1 MPKGYWVTTYRS
13 IKDPDKL
20 AAHAKLAPVAL
31 APFGA
36 KYIVRG
42 AAVAA
47 SETGIKQRV
56 VISVFDNVSQAIAAH
71 DSPAYQAAV
80 KVLGD
85 GAPAIRILIA
95 VLSQLA
101 LRRWRGVAQSEAIQT
116 DRCNR

>member
-20 AAHAKLAPVAL
+20 AAYAKLAPVAL

-47 SETGIKQRV
+47 SEAGIKQACGDQRV
-56 VISVFDNVSQAIAAH
+56 RQ
-71 DSPAYQAAV
+71 
-80 KVLGD
+80 
-85 GAPAIRILIA
+85 
-95 VLSQLA
+95 
-101 LRRWRGVAQSEAIQT
+101 RGKGG
-116 DRCNR
+116 RCA